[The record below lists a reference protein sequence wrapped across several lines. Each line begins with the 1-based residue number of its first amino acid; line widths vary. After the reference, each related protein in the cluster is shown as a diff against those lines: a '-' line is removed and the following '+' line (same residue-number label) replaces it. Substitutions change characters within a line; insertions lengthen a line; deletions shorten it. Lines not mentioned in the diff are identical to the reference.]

1 MAVKMKK
8 PDYWPALEEGRSVSL
23 HYGIANTD
31 RTVGAMLSGR
41 IAERFG
47 EEGLPDGT
55 LNVMMEDGQQL
66 RVTPDEAGLG
76 QVRMAANG
84 GHFFAMR

>member
-1 MAVKMKK
+1 MTAIINSWRAFYYDQKT
-8 PDYWPALEEGRSVSL
+8 
-23 HYGIANTD
+23 NTWSYEQNGMQQD
-31 RTVGAMLSGR
+31 LFQYNA
-41 IAERFG
+41 
-47 EEGLPDGT
+47 DGT